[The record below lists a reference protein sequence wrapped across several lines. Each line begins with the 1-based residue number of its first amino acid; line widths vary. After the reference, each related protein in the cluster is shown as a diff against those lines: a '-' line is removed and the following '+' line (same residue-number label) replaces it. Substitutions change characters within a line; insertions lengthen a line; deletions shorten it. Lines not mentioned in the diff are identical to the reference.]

1 MRPPPF
7 PCGCGL
13 VAAQFQRPRIR
24 AAGGA
29 SQTSTACDC
38 DCDCDC
44 DYNCRRA
51 CVPWHRDLCPSLHAL
66 GAPVSGRLQSK
77 WWWWWWSRTRP
88 NARKVWGLVIT
99 HLRYVQS
106 RRGACPSRLHNKGQ
120 QHRPRT
126 DFWTVFAA
134 CWRMKCLLLNAPNA
148 GEMCRSP
155 KTHHYTAPHTTR
167 PAA

>member
-1 MRPPPF
+1 MR
-7 PCGCGL
+7 L
-13 VAAQFQRPRIR
+13 WPRRSAIPAPANQGR
-24 AAGGA
+24 G
-29 SQTSTACDC
+29 
-38 DCDCDC
+38 
-44 DYNCRRA
+44 RRLADVDRMRLRLRLRLRLQLQA
-51 CVPWHRDLCPSLHAL
+51 CVRSMASRPCPSLHAL